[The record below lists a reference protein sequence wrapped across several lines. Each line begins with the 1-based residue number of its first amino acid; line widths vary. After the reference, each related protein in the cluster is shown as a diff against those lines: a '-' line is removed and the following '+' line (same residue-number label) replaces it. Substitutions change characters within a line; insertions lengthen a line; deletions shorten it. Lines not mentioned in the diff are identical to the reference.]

1 MYRIVFLGGE
11 DVSARIDISKELI
24 KQKCHIEIIGT
35 ESAENFIDS
44 GIKYQQFDL
53 NREFDVIGDFKSLFQ
68 IRKILKNY
76 SKNTVVHAFDTK
88 LTILLPIA
96 SIGLKNIKVVRTING
111 MGRIF
116 TSSNIKNKILKF
128 IYKFIQRSLKKNV
141 EYTIFQN
148 TDNYN
153 YFIKNNLVNKEAS
166 SVIMSSG
173 INLLNYSK
181 IINEVD
187 KNKLRIELNIN
198 DKQPTFIL
206 ISRLIKQK
214 GVLNYLEAAQKC
226 FDNGFK
232 FNFLLV
238 GQIDS
243 NNDAVPFEQINKYKH
258 CVSYLGKQTN
268 IKELLSISDIFVLP
282 TYYGEGV
289 PRVLLEASAMSL
301 ALLTTNMPGCNDVLL
316 DGINGLYINVND
328 SDDLYIKMKYLS
340 ENKDILSRFKINA
353 FKHVNNFSLD
363 KISSECL
370 KIYKNVYNKK

>member
-11 DVSARIDISKELI
+11 DVSARIDISNELI
-24 KQKCHIEIIGT
+24 KKKCHIEILGS
-35 ESAENFIDS
+35 ESPKSFVGS
-44 GIKYQQFDL
+44 GINYQQFYL
-53 NREFDVIGDFKSLFQ
+53 NREFDVLSDIKSLFQ
-68 IRKILKNY
+68 IRKILKCYN
-76 SKNTVVHAFDTK
+76 KDTLVHAFDTK

-116 TSSNIKNKILKF
+116 THSNFKNKILKLL
-128 IYKFIQRSLKKNV
+128 YKFIQKCLKKHV
-141 EYTIFQN
+141 DYTIFQN

-153 YFIKNNLVNKEAS
+153 YFIKNNLVNKENS

-173 INLLNYSK
+173 INLQNYSTR
-181 IINEVD
+181 INEED
-187 KNKLRIELNIN
+187 KNKLRIDLNIN
-198 DKQPTFIL
+198 NKQLTFVL

-232 FNFLLV
+232 FNFLLA

-243 NNDAVPFEQINKYKH
+243 NNDAVSLEQINNYKH
-258 CVSYLGKQTN
+258 CVNYLGKQTN
-268 IKELLSISDIFVLP
+268 IKELLSVSDIFVLP
-282 TYYGEGV
+282 TYYSEGV

-316 DGINGLYINVND
+316 DGINGLAININD
-328 SDDLYIKMKYLS
+328 SNDLYFKMKYLS
-340 ENKDILSRFKINA
+340 ENKDVLSIFKINA
-353 FKHVNNFSLD
+353 LKHVNNFSLD
-363 KISSECL
+363 IVSSECF
-370 KIYKNVYNKK
+370 KIYKYVYN